1 MNILYKQC
9 RINHLL
15 FLVFI
20 VFFTCAVIT
29 PCIAQE
35 KTNLQ
40 KQSANKTAG
49 SAKIL
54 IRARSKGDFM
64 GSVANINLVS
74 KTITVKNKG
83 VIVTFDVLNPVF
95 KGYKNLEQ
103 IRVGDKVAIS
113 YTGDGTRITK
123 ATDII
128 LRQEAIMPHSE
139 PVRQK
144 HETATTNKGRPIRV
158 KERTNSIYFRDVD
171 NNSDGKITPVELSAV
186 IPDLTVQDFKKYD
199 RNGDGCLNESEYNTI
214 NKPVSR
220 SHSR

>member
-1 MNILYKQC
+1 MNMIYKKC
-9 RINHLL
+9 RINHLM

-20 VFFTCAVIT
+20 VFFACILIT
-29 PCIAQE
+29 PGIAQE
-35 KTNLQ
+35 KANLE
-40 KQSANKTAG
+40 KQSANKTAKP
-49 SAKIL
+49 AKIL
-54 IRARSKGDFM
+54 IRARSKGDFI
-64 GSVANINLVS
+64 GAVAGINPVS

-95 KGYKNLEQ
+95 KGYKSLEQ

-123 ATDII
+123 ATDMI
-128 LRQEAIMPHSE
+128 LRQEATRPHSE

-144 HETATTNKGRPIRV
+144 HETTTTNKGRPVRV

-186 IPDLTVQDFKKYD
+186 LPDLTVQDFKKYD
-199 RNGDGCLNESEYNTI
+199 RNGDGCLNESEYNAI